1 MEKNN
6 NDSKNTVIARTR
18 INQHSNIKEIER
30 GDRDENDIYKDFS
43 NEGQKRVQDRHLQ
56 REEENKN

>member
-30 GDRDENDIYKDFS
+30 GDCDENDIYKDFS